1 MLAIKAILSYYRLAF
16 IFDTNTL
23 KKKKKKTNFFL
34 ESTAS
39 AYNENILPDHFLQK

>member
-23 KKKKKKTNFFL
+23 KKKKKTNFFL